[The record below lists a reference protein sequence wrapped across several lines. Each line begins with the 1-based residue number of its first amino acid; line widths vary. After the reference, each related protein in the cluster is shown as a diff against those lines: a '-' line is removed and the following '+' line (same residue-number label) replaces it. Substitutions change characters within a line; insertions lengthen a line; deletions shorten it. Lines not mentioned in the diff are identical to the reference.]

1 MTSAT
6 KQQFANIQQS
16 LDSKVHQMGEEQHV
30 SRVDVDEL
38 HMKHERLEE
47 ANANL
52 RQTVQQL
59 ASKVEELDMEKG
71 NAASFS
77 SVYPGV
83 M

>member
-1 MTSAT
+1 M
-6 KQQFANIQQS
+6 KRQFANIQNS
-16 LDSKVHQMGEEQHV
+16 LDAKLHQMGEEQHAL
-30 SRVDVDEL
+30 RLDIDKL

-77 SVYPGV
+77 SAYPGV